1 MPLVEA
7 HYGSQGESKD
17 VYYFA
22 LIDAVDPKRW
32 LSGAIFATGDV
43 KVLRRGVTGP
53 GFTDEIVA
61 NIAAFPV
68 ETAIPGVYRV
78 TFNDTELKCQKG
90 VATFVDQTSPP
101 LWYDDGFAYRTF
113 GHDDADLDG
122 T

>member
-22 LIDAVDPKRW
+22 LVDAADVKRW
-32 LSGAIFATGDV
+32 KSGVAFVSGDV

-68 ETAIPGVYRV
+68 ETAIPGLYRV
-78 TFNDTELKCQKG
+78 TFSDLELKCQKG
-90 VATFVDQTSPP
+90 VMTIVDQTSPP
-101 LWYDDGFAYRTF
+101 IWYDDGFAYRTF
-113 GHDDADLDG
+113 GNDDADLDG
-122 T
+122 N

>member
-1 MPLVEA
+1 MPLVEV
-7 HYGSQGESKD
+7 HFGSQGESKD
-17 VYYFA
+17 VYFFA
-22 LIDAVDPKRW
+22 LVDAADPKRW
-32 LSGAIFATGDV
+32 KSGVVFDTGDV

-61 NIAAFPV
+61 NINAFPV
-68 ETAIPGVYRV
+68 ETTIPGLYRV
-78 TFNDTELKCQKG
+78 TFNNTELTCQKG
-90 VATFVDQTSPP
+90 VCAFVDQTNPP